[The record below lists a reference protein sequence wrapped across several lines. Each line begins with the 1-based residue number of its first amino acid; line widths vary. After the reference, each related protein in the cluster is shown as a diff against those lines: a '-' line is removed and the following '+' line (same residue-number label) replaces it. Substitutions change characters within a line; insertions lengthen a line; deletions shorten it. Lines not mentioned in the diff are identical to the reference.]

1 MVIAMLTLAMLGIV
15 GFATVAV
22 QQYYRMAA
30 NDPQIQMAEDAATQL
45 AGGTSPTAVVP
56 GTPVVDPS
64 KSLSPFIMVVDSNG
78 KLLSGNMQLEGTS
91 GTPPLGVLT
100 AANSH
105 QNRRTWQPQTGVR
118 IALVVQKYTHG
129 NTSGYV
135 LAGRSLSEIESRV
148 SILYWMAFAAGLWVL
163 LLGGLAA
170 VLTKETR

>member
-30 NDPQIQMAEDAATQL
+30 NDPQVQMAEDAAAQL
-45 AGGTSPTAVVP
+45 AGGSQPSTVVP
-56 GTPVVDPS
+56 GPPTVDPS
-64 KSLSPFIMVVDSNG
+64 KSLSPFLMVVDSNG
-78 KLLSGNMQLEGTS
+78 KLLAGNMQLEGTA

-118 IALVVQKYTHG
+118 IALVVQKYAHG
-129 NTSGYV
+129 NTTGYV

-148 SILYWMAFAAGLWVL
+148 DILYWMAFAAGLWVL
-163 LLGGLAA
+163 VMGGLAA
-170 VLTKETR
+170 LLTKESR